1 MAIFIF
7 DACMNNIKKP
17 SIDVFKYA
25 KQLLLDSQVVAFPT
39 ETVYGLWANAL
50 DTKALKKIFLLKNR
64 PSNNPLIV
72 HVWDKDEISKYG
84 IISSPIEKKIIQK
97 LMPWPITILLNKKEN
112 IPNLVSS
119 NPYVGIRIPSNRVAL
134 DFLKYCQLPI
144 AAPSANI
151 STKPSPTSAQMVNN
165 YFGEKL
171 PLIIDG
177 WNCNVWIESTVI
189 KVDETSSCIPMWAD
203 DCNISYK
210 ITIMRPWFVTKEDL
224 EALFDKNRNVF
235 VQYSSEISNISPW
248 NMYKHYAPSAS
259 INIIQNIDILKKYS
273 KIKDK
278 KMAFILT
285 DEFIVENQF
294 FLSNLQKTFHII
306 SWWSKKDLITC
317 AQNLFEIYHQCDQ
330 KSIDLIF
337 IEQLKEEWLW
347 FSIMN
352 RVKKSAE
359 K

>member
-1 MAIFIF
+1 MFINF
-7 DACMNNIKKP
+7 VMKNIKLP
-17 SIDVFKYA
+17 NREIFKYA
-25 KQLLLDSQVVAFPT
+25 KKLLQDSQVVAFPT

-50 DTKALKKIFLLKNR
+50 DTKALEKIFVLKNR

-72 HVWDKDEISKYG
+72 HVWDKKEINKYG
-84 IISSPIEKKIIQK
+84 IISNPIEKKIIEK
-97 LMPWPITILLNKKEN
+97 LMPWPITILLNKREN

-119 NPYVGIRIPSNRVAL
+119 NPYVGIRIPSNQVSL
-134 DFLKYCQLPI
+134 DFLKYWKLPI

-151 STKPSPTSAQMVNN
+151 STKPSPTSAQMVHN

-171 PLIIDG
+171 PLIIDW
-177 WNCNVWIESTVI
+177 WNCAVWIESTVI
-189 KVDETSSCIPMWAD
+189 KVDEISTCNPMWAD
-203 DCNISYK
+203 DCSVSYK

-224 EALFDKNRNVF
+224 ESLFDKNKNVS
-235 VQYSSEISNISPW
+235 VRYSSHISNISPW
-248 NMYKHYAPSAS
+248 NMYKHYSPSAI
-259 INIIQNIDILKKYS
+259 INIVKNPNILQQYL

-278 KMAFILT
+278 KIAFILT
-285 DEFIVENQF
+285 DEFITENKNI
-294 FLSNLQKTFHII
+294 LSDLPQNFHII
-306 SWWSKKDLITC
+306 SWWSQKDLITC
-317 AQNLFEIYHQCDQ
+317 AQNLFEIYNKCDQ